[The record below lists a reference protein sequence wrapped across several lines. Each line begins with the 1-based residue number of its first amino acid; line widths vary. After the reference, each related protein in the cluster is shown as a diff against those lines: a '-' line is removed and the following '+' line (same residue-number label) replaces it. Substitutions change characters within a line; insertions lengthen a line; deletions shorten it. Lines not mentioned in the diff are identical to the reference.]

1 MLPYCQ
7 LLRDGNEELVSEH
20 AETDITLH
28 KVHHLETRTHQTS
41 STVEQIVLFLSKLP
55 LTCSFPKPE
64 KSRYIIS
71 SLQLTD
77 FQYKNSSS
85 GTFNYFFI
93 SINIFHYRSMWPIA
107 QVMSTENNQQLLG
120 DGEIGVLKKI
130 KRVSHG
136 RISGTWTQTWNE
148 RPRRS
153 LLLEASATTY
163 KYHIINLCL
172 NWK

>member
-77 FQYKNSSS
+77 FRTKTVLLGLLTIFSFQL
-85 GTFNYFFI
+85 TFFI
-93 SINIFHYRSMWPIA
+93 IEA
-107 QVMSTENNQQLLG
+107 CGQLP
-120 DGEIGVLKKI
+120 K
-130 KRVSHG
+130 
-136 RISGTWTQTWNE
+136 
-148 RPRRS
+148 
-153 LLLEASATTY
+153 
-163 KYHIINLCL
+163 
-172 NWK
+172 